1 MISVEDTPL
10 AIMHVLFRALADTRI
25 SSANSYRILAIL
37 AEHADETGA
46 IKPTPEGVIPYS
58 AEVLTRRLGV
68 SPNVVYD
75 TYRQLQEF
83 GYLLWQPAPRGQPRK
98 TGYPGYVRILT
109 SPAS

>member
-1 MISVEDTPL
+1 MIRVEDTPL
-10 AIMHVLFRALADTRI
+10 PIMHVLFRALSDTRI

-46 IKPTPEGVIPYS
+46 ILPTPEGTVPYS
-58 AEVLTRRLGV
+58 AEVLAKQLGV
-68 SPNVVYD
+68 GTNVVYG

-83 GYLLWQPAPRGQPRK
+83 GYLLWQPAPRGQARK